1 VPEYSSDCS
10 RPADGGPVQDQTMT
24 NNLDGDGRDA
34 SGSQHRSDGTD
45 SAAAGTA
52 PSPQLARAIRATAEV
67 WRRLEEEFGL
77 LTSGEVAELLGV
89 TSAGSGWVAAQRKAR
104 KIIGVRHGN
113 TYRYPGFQF
122 DHQTVLPVIAPLLE
136 LAHAN
141 AWSSDDLSLWMF
153 GPTTSFV
160 QEDRPVDHL
169 LEPEAVLAAATL
181 TMEALW

>member
-1 VPEYSSDCS
+1 
-10 RPADGGPVQDQTMT
+10 MT
-24 NNLDGDGRDA
+24 DNLNGDGRA
-34 SGSQHRSDGTD
+34 TSGSHHRSDGTD
-45 SAAAGTA
+45 SAAAAAAAGAGTA
-52 PSPQLARAIRATAEV
+52 PSPQLARAIRATAEA

-77 LTSGEVAELLGV
+77 LTSGEVAELLGAPL
-89 TSAGSGWVAAQRKAR
+89 TGPSGVAARREAR
-104 KIIGVRHGN
+104 KIIGVRRGN
-113 TYRYPGFQF
+113 TYVYPGFQF

-141 AWSSDDLSLWMF
+141 AWSSDDLTLWTF

-169 LEPEAVLAAATL
+169 REPEAVLATATL

>member
-1 VPEYSSDCS
+1 
-10 RPADGGPVQDQTMT
+10 MT
-24 NNLDGDGRDA
+24 NGFDGDGRA
-34 SGSQHRSDGTD
+34 TSGSQHRSDETR
-45 SAAAGTA
+45 SAGAAA
-52 PSPQLARAIRATAEV
+52 PSPQLARAVRATAEV

-89 TSAGSGWVAAQRKAR
+89 TPAGPSWVAAQRKAR
-104 KIIGVRHGN
+104 KIIGVRRGN

-136 LAHAN
+136 LARAN
-141 AWSSDDLSLWMF
+141 GWSSDDLTLWIF

-169 LEPEAVLAAATL
+169 REPEAVLATATL

>member
-1 VPEYSSDCS
+1 
-10 RPADGGPVQDQTMT
+10 MT
-24 NNLDGDGRDA
+24 NNLDGDGRA
-34 SGSQHRSDGTD
+34 ATGSQHRADGTD
-45 SAAAGTA
+45 SAAEAAGTA
-52 PSPQLARAIRATAEV
+52 PSPQLDRAIRATAEA

-89 TSAGSGWVAAQRKAR
+89 TSAGPGWVAAQRKAR
-104 KIIGVRHGN
+104 KIIGVREGN
-113 TYRYPGFQF
+113 TYLYPGFQF

-141 AWSSDDLSLWMF
+141 AWSSDDLTLWMF

-169 LEPEAVLAAATL
+169 REPEAVLAAATL